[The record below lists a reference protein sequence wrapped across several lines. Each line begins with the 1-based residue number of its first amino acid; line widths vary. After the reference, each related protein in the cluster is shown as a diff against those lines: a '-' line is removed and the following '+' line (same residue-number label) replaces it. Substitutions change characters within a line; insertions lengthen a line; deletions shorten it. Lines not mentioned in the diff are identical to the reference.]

1 MRFPERSLQVLH
13 LFEPSLEFAYGQT
26 TAHPKDGLFLY
37 GPHPRPKKTKEIRIG
52 VVGTPAGINYF
63 RSWAAQIKKRV
74 EVPPPGKGEKKDR
87 LHLANFPGIEEAFA
101 ISFDESEFVTYPIDF
116 DKIDK
121 ATLVINLHEAV
132 AKTVQL
138 YTGRVRRHL
147 DNEERAV
154 DAWILVLPE
163 IIFERCRP
171 GSKRT
176 GLPRVKGDF
185 GKKQKQRSDV
195 PLLDLSSTLRPR
207 TSSTMCRIST
217 GRPRRLS

>member
-1 MRFPERSLQVLH
+1 V
-13 LFEPSLEFAYGQT
+13 
-26 TAHPKDGLFLY
+26 
-37 GPHPRPKKTKEIRIG
+37 
-52 VVGTPAGINYF
+52 
-63 RSWAAQIKKRV
+63 
-74 EVPPPGKGEKKDR
+74 
-87 LHLANFPGIEEAFA
+87 HLANFPGIEEAFS
-101 ISFDESEFVTYPIDF
+101 ISFNESEFVTYPIDF

-138 YTGRVRRHL
+138 YAERVRRHL

-154 DAWILVLPE
+154 DVWVLVLPE

-171 GSKRT
+171 RSRRT
-176 GLPRVKGDF
+176 GLPKVKGDF

-195 PLLDLSSTLRPR
+195 PLLDSIRTLRPR